1 MALKALE
8 PLEQF
13 ATDVILDRAAGR
25 RAALLKPLLLLLAT
39 VYAGIMRLRARF
51 YHDAVLRR
59 YSVGALVISVGN
71 LTVGGTGKTPVV
83 EKLARSL
90 QEAGRRVAI
99 LSRGYKSVPKPLL
112 TRLADRFLPGRT
124 PSPPRIVSDGKSV
137 LLDSAQAGD
146 EPFMLAR
153 NLPGVAVLVD
163 SDRVKSARHA
173 IRHYRADTLLLDDGF
188 QYLRLGDRFNL
199 LLVDRQNPFGNRH
212 VLPRGVLRE
221 PPDALKRA
229 DLILLTK
236 CQSKDQ
242 TALEKQIRRHNRHA
256 KILPCT
262 HRPLHLEDMITG
274 ESKPLSDLR
283 GLRVGA
289 VAGIAVPESFLEGLV
304 KLGAEIVYQRS
315 FADHHRFTVGEVEN
329 ALTRTR
335 ARRGLAL
342 ITTEKDS
349 VRFPPFTP
357 RDIPVLFLRV
367 EINLLDDS
375 SRFEDAVRD
384 AIGIRPKTAQ
394 LATV

>member
-25 RAALLKPLLLLLAT
+25 RAALLKPLLLFLAT
-39 VYAGIMRLRARF
+39 IYAGIMRLRARF

-173 IRHYRADTLLLDDGF
+173 IRH
-188 QYLRLGDRFNL
+188 
-199 LLVDRQNPFGNRH
+199 
-212 VLPRGVLRE
+212 
-221 PPDALKRA
+221 
-229 DLILLTK
+229 
-236 CQSKDQ
+236 
-242 TALEKQIRRHNRHA
+242 
-256 KILPCT
+256 
-262 HRPLHLEDMITG
+262 LHLEDMITG
-274 ESKPLSDLR
+274 ETKPLSYLR

-315 FADHHRFTVGEVEN
+315 FADHHRFTVAEVEN

-367 EINLLDDS
+367 EINLLDDGA
-375 SRFEDAVRD
+375 RFEDAVRD
-384 AIGIRPKTAQ
+384 AIGIRPKTDQ
-394 LATV
+394 LTAA

>member
-25 RAALLKPLLLLLAT
+25 RASLLKPLLLLLAT
-39 VYAGIMRLRARF
+39 VYAGIMRVRARF
-51 YHDAVLRR
+51 YQDAVFRR
-59 YSVGALVISVGN
+59 YSVGVMVISVGN

-124 PSPPRIVSDGKSV
+124 PSPPRVVSDGKSV
-137 LLDSAQAGD
+137 LLDSAQSGD

-173 IRHYRADTLLLDDGF
+173 IRHYQADTLLLDDGF

-199 LLVDRQNPFGNRH
+199 LLVDRQNPFGNKH

-221 PPDALKRA
+221 PPDALRRA

-236 CQSKDQ
+236 CHGKDHEEI
-242 TALEKQIRRHNRHA
+242 EKSIRRHNRHA
-256 KILPCT
+256 AIHPCS
-262 HRPLHLEDMITG
+262 HHPLHLEDLITG
-274 ESKPLSDLR
+274 EKKPLSYLR

-289 VAGIAVPESFLEGLV
+289 VAGIAVPESFFEGLI

-315 FADHHRFTVGEVEN
+315 FADHHRFMAPEVEN

-349 VRFPPFTP
+349 VRFPPFPP

-367 EINLLDDS
+367 EISLLDETKT
-375 SRFEDAVRD
+375 FEKVVRE
-384 AIGIRPKTAQ
+384 ALGIRS
-394 LATV
+394 V

>member
-25 RAALLKPLLLLLAT
+25 RASLLKPFLLLLAT
-39 VYAGIMRLRARF
+39 VYAGIMRVRARF
-51 YHDAVLRR
+51 YQDAILRR
-59 YSVGALVISVGN
+59 YSVGVMVISVGN

-112 TRLADRFLPGRT
+112 TRLADKFLPGRT
-124 PSPPRIVSDGKSV
+124 PSPPRVVSDGKSV
-137 LLDSAQAGD
+137 LLDSAQSGD

-173 IRHYRADTLLLDDGF
+173 IRHYQADTLLLDDGF

-199 LLVDRQNPFGNRH
+199 LLVDRQNPFGNQH
-212 VLPRGVLRE
+212 VLPPRRPSRTPRC
-221 PPDALKRA
+221 PPPGRSHSPH
-229 DLILLTK
+229 
-236 CQSKDQ
+236 QMFRKDH
-242 TALEKQIRRHNRHA
+242 AEVEKKIRRHNRHA
-256 KILPCT
+256 PIHPCS
-262 HRPLHLEDMITG
+262 HHPLHLEDLITG
-274 ESKPLSDLR
+274 EKKPLSYLR

-289 VAGIAVPESFLEGLV
+289 VAGIAVPESFFEGLI
-304 KLGAEIVYQRS
+304 KLGAEIVYQRA
-315 FADHHRFTVGEVEN
+315 FADHHRFMAPEVEN

-349 VRFPPFTP
+349 VRFPPFPP

-367 EINLLDDS
+367 EISLLDES
-375 SRFEDAVRD
+375 QSFEQVVRQ
-384 AIGIRPKTAQ
+384 ALGIR
-394 LATV
+394 